1 MNGIEE
7 TNQIA
12 TGGAQPG
19 AGRNVCNGNNLYA
32 IGDPKKSQ
40 SFPCQRVLHFVHVPH
55 DFGLAVLNANS
66 VIQNRSINAQVHVL
80 VNSNREDE
88 TAMLAVERRAIG
100 STAAESQTKRSLG
113 DNHVVLSMNRTA
125 LAGGGSEDDQAPGS

>member
-40 SFPCQRVLHFVHVPH
+40 SFPCQRVLHFVYVPH
-55 DFGLAVLNANS
+55 EFGLAVLDANS
-66 VIQNRSINAQVHVL
+66 VIENRSVDAQVHVL
-80 VNSNREDE
+80 VNSNREDKS
-88 TAMLAVERRAIG
+88 AMLAVERGKIG
-100 STAAESQTKRSLG
+100 PTTAQSQTKGSFSN
-113 DNHVVLSMNRTA
+113 DHVVLSMN
-125 LAGGGSEDDQAPGS
+125 